1 MKRIMD
7 LNLESNAKI
16 TLTVVALY
24 SIIGLVTYYMWS

>member
-7 LNLESNAKI
+7 LNLEGNAKI

-24 SIIGLVTYYMWS
+24 SVIGVITYYMWQ